1 MWSTTEITQI
11 ITPDTNGTYW
21 CVVTDL
27 NGCVSDTAFFNVTSV
42 GISEATNNLGL
53 SIYPNPN
60 KGVFTLNIKAEN
72 VVVEIMNTQGQV
84 VLTKNNVN
92 TNEQIDLSNNAK
104 GIYFVTVTSNET
116 VTTQKVIVQ

>member
-1 MWSTTEITQI
+1 MST
-11 ITPDTNGTYW
+11 D
-21 CVVTDL
+21 VT
-27 NGCVSDTAFFNVTSV
+27 GCLTFVFFADGGVDDIGWDATIACSDPS

-60 KGVFTLNIKAEN
+60 NGVFTLNIKTKN

-104 GIYFVTVTSNET
+104 GIYFITVTSNKT